1 MVDNSVDIFVI
12 RLVGIKL
19 LELLAF
25 SDEIPIN
32 TTIIVIIIVIRND
45 GISLIRFLD
54 YIILFYNE

>member
-1 MVDNSVDIFVI
+1 IVDNSVDIFVI

-25 SDEIPIN
+25 SDESPIN

-54 YIILFYNE
+54 SIILFYNE